1 MRKLFFFAIIS
12 LVALGAS
19 AAVSTSQARIY
30 INPGH
35 GSWTSND
42 RPNGTVK
49 HGANNPSAAGS
60 DTAGFFESNTNLLK
74 GFAMLE
80 KLTEYG
86 VPFDRNKNQT
96 NSNPARRGAAL
107 DLSQNIVMSHVKA
120 GPYPTVLMGG
130 DANLANAY
138 NRNLSEIAAEVE
150 MNNFDIFI
158 SIHSNANVDG
168 DIINYPLIIY
178 RGTDTEEGNA
188 GSKAL
193 GQAVWPHL
201 YGAGMPHQQ
210 WTATGTY
217 SMTKMNIRGDMSFY
231 GKQSS
236 VTYDVTDPNYEFDSS
251 DKFVEYD
258 EDANKITYTGHLGAI
273 KHGVPGFLA
282 EGYFHTYQPAR
293 HRYMN
298 DDVCAIEGETYAKGI
313 NDYFGWGKKETTG
326 TVYGIVR
333 DKNEQFTH
341 TYYNPKAGT
350 LDVYKPLNNVEV
362 VLKNSAGQ
370 VVDTYKTDDE
380 YNGAFVFKKVQPGNY
395 TIEFSH
401 SEYKN
406 TVYSSTSGSSATS
419 LAVTVNAAV
428 TSYPTAFLENKDIV
442 NTELTF
448 NNKEQFNALVS
459 KLSGKTVRRQ
469 ILRNGK
475 VYALAVNGTTPYVYV
490 ANLANNSVTTLGTS
504 AAVGDIYKIS
514 DIALTSDNYLV
525 GINKC
530 NQVFGGANN
539 VTAYFWTNDANGA
552 PQGEASVWWTNN
564 FAGNWNNGIA
574 GESVTYSGTLA
585 NGNMIYSATTTSS
598 GGNTRLVNATIS
610 NGGYTGYIRN
620 NQDGTYIKTGYL
632 GETYNMSLS
641 PRANDQIIFNSAAV
655 QPFEIKLNAT
665 NAGVPTILAHLPA
678 VINAGVAGES
688 YFTYGGKSYM
698 VAPAISDGKVS
709 GVKLFN
715 ITNGLNNATEI
726 ILNGA
731 NIDPVSYSYVS
742 AHGEIANSSVELFLV
757 VDGLVYKFSQE
768 QEPDPEEP
776 EEPTI
781 PAPTPQTPAAG
792 TANPYAYA
800 LKSEVDETTLKISY
814 SLNADAENVSIV
826 IKDENGIEY
835 DVIEQGAQSKGAQ
848 TAEISINDYDAGK
861 YEWEIVVDGNEKT
874 AVEEFKAYRFY
885 HPRGIDVDN
894 NMESASFGN
903 VYITE
908 GQLTTSATYWSGT
921 RGGLGMYA
929 FSADMEPII
938 NPATN
943 NYSFTGGWTLNQK
956 IGSSNGADL
965 ARVRVAEDGRL
976 FVTRMSSA
984 GNYIMFAPSFED
996 LLANNKFTSL
1006 FGGLTLDAT
1015 TYKYTNANG
1024 NFMAASNLGFDV
1036 KGSGKD
1042 LKMIALSCNNNQW
1055 SYLYSGSSTD
1065 EYVLGTATTLP
1076 VPTNIPALTGKY
1088 TIAPQTTNVDYDNR
1102 GGVWYCQ
1109 SRETPTDAQP
1119 GLVYIDANGT
1129 EKYKD
1134 LVGRGGGGVRLSP
1147 DGTQIAVSSKYA
1159 KDGTS
1164 HFTIYDL
1171 EWSESGTPSLTPK
1184 YIITHGIGT
1193 AVYDIAW
1200 DLAGNIYICGNSG
1213 EYLKGFSLPRSEA
1226 FTTKAPSQYSFSVI
1240 ANSIDAISVDNDEEA
1255 PVEYYNLNGV
1265 KVENPSN
1272 GVFIKVQGNKSSKV
1286 YIK

>member
-1 MRKLFFFAIIS
+1 MRKLFFFAILSIA
-12 LVALGAS
+12 ALGAS

-35 GSWTSND
+35 GSWG
-42 RPNGTVK
+42 PNNRHMPTVK
-49 HGANNPSAAGS
+49 HGAVNSDNP
-60 DTAGFFESNTNLLK
+60 DTTDFFESNTNLYK
-74 GFAMLE
+74 CFALFE
-80 KLTEYG
+80 KLIEYG
-86 VPFDRNKNQT
+86 MPFDRTKNQT
-96 NSNPARRGAAL
+96 NSNPNRIGAAL
-107 DLSQNIVMSHVKA
+107 DLSQTNLVMSRVKT
-120 GPYPTVLMGG
+120 GPYPYQTVNGVSP
-130 DANLANAY
+130 DKDNDFH
-138 NRNLSEIAAEVE
+138 RPLSEIAAECE
-150 MNNFDIFI
+150 SWNADMFI
-158 SIHSNANVDG
+158 SVHSNANVDG
-168 DIINYPLIIY
+168 DNINYLY
-178 RGTDTEEGNA
+178 FCLDGY
-188 GSKAL
+188 GS
-193 GQAVWPHL
+193 
-201 YGAGMPHQQ
+201 
-210 WTATGTY
+210 
-217 SMTKMNIRGDMSFY
+217 
-231 GKQSS
+231 
-236 VTYDVTDPNYEFDSS
+236 
-251 DKFVEYD
+251 
-258 EDANKITYTGHLGAI
+258 DANKNATSTKMSEAGWNHRILDRHTQWSHYDNKVGAGTVKIAAQKLGVLN
-273 KHGVPGFLA
+273 HSVPGYLV

-293 HRYMN
+293 HRAMN
-298 DDVCAIEGETYAKGI
+298 FDVCRTEGVDYARGVA
-313 NDYFGWGKKETTG
+313 DYFGWNKESYG
-326 TVYGIVR
+326 IIYGIVR
-333 DKNEQFTH
+333 DKTEQFSH
-341 TYYNPKAGT
+341 TYYNPKAGSP
-350 LDVYKPLNNVEV
+350 DVYKPLNNVEV
-362 VLKNSAGQ
+362 ILKNSSGQ
-370 VVDTYKTDDE
+370 VVEKYTTDDE

-419 LAVTVNAAV
+419 LAVTVKAAV
-428 TSYPTAFLENKDIV
+428 TSYPTAFLLNKNSISE
-442 NTELTF
+442 ELSF
-448 NNKEQFNALVS
+448 NNKEQFNGLVS

-490 ANLANNSVTTLGTS
+490 EDIANNSVTTLGTS

-530 NQVFGGANN
+530 NQAFGGANN

-564 FAGNWNNGIA
+564 FAGNFNSGIA
-574 GESVTYSGTLA
+574 GESVAYSGTLA
-585 NGNMIYSATTTSS
+585 NGNMIYTATTTSS

-665 NAGVPTILAHLPA
+665 DVGIPTILAHLPA

-715 ITNGLNNATEI
+715 ITNGLNKASEI
-726 ILNGA
+726 ILDGA
-731 NIDPVSYSYVS
+731 AIDAVSYSYTS
-742 AHGEIANSSVELFLV
+742 AHGEVVNGSDIVLYLI
-757 VDGLVYKFSQE
+757 VDGMVHKFSNKQSP
-768 QEPDPEEP
+768 EPEPEPEP
-776 EEPTI
+776 EEPTV
-781 PAPTPQTPAAG
+781 PAPTPQTPGAG

-800 LKSEVDETTLKISY
+800 LKSELNETTLKISY
-814 SLNADAENVSIV
+814 SLNANAKNVNIV
-826 IKDENGIEY
+826 IKDENGGEY
-835 DVIEQGAQSKGAQ
+835 DVIEKGAQSKGAH
-848 TAEISINDYDAGK
+848 TAEISVSEYDPGK
-861 YEWEIVVDGNEKT
+861 YEWEVIVDGKEKS

-885 HPRGIDVDN
+885 HPRGIEVDN
-894 NMESASFGN
+894 NMESPSFGN

-908 GQLTTSATYWSGT
+908 GQLTTKELYWSGT
-921 RGGLGMYA
+921 RGGLGLYA
-929 FSADMEPII
+929 FTADMEPII

-984 GNYIMFAPSFED
+984 GNYIMYAPSFED
-996 LLANNKFTSL
+996 LLVNNKFTSL

-1015 TYKYTNANG
+1015 TYNYTNASG
-1024 NFMAASNLGFDV
+1024 AFMAASNLGFDV
-1036 KGSGKD
+1036 KGSGKN
-1042 LKMIALSCNNNQW
+1042 LKMIALSSNNNHW
-1055 SYLYSGSSTD
+1055 AYVYGGARTD
-1065 EYVLGTATTLP
+1065 EYALGTATTLP
-1076 VPTNIPALTGKY
+1076 VPTNIAALTGKY
-1088 TIAPQTTNVDYDNR
+1088 TIAPQCTNVEYDDR

-1109 SRETPTDAQP
+1109 SRETPNDAQP
-1119 GLVYIDANGT
+1119 GLVYVDANGQ

-1134 LVGRGGGGVRLSP
+1134 LVDRGGGGIRLSP
-1147 DGTQIAVSSKYA
+1147 DGTQIAISSKYA

-1164 HFTIYDL
+1164 HFTIYDIT
-1171 EWSESGTPSLTPK
+1171 WSENGAPILTPK
-1184 YIITHGIGT
+1184 CVITHGIGT
-1193 AVYDIAW
+1193 NLYDIAW

-1213 EYLKGFSLPRSEA
+1213 EYLKGFSLPRAEA
-1226 FTTKAPSQYSFSVI
+1226 FTTKAAAKYAFDII
-1240 ANSIDAISVDNDEEA
+1240 ASGVEEINAEEDTEA

>member
-35 GSWTSND
+35 GSWG
-42 RPNGTVK
+42 PNNRHMPTVK
-49 HGANNPSAAGS
+49 HGAVNSDNP
-60 DTAGFFESNTNLLK
+60 DTTDFYESNTNLYK
-74 GFAMLE
+74 CFALFE
-80 KLTEYG
+80 KLIEYG
-86 VPFDRNKNQT
+86 MPFDRTKNQT
-96 NSNPARRGAAL
+96 NSNPNRIGAAL
-107 DLSQNIVMSHVKA
+107 DLSQTNLVMSRVKT
-120 GPYPTVLMGG
+120 GPYPYQTVNGVSP
-130 DANLANAY
+130 DKDNDFH
-138 NRNLSEIAAEVE
+138 RPLSEIAAECE
-150 MNNFDIFI
+150 SWNADMFI
-158 SIHSNANVDG
+158 SVHSNANVDG
-168 DIINYPLIIY
+168 DNINYLY
-178 RGTDTEEGNA
+178 FCLDGY
-188 GSKAL
+188 GS
-193 GQAVWPHL
+193 
-201 YGAGMPHQQ
+201 
-210 WTATGTY
+210 
-217 SMTKMNIRGDMSFY
+217 
-231 GKQSS
+231 
-236 VTYDVTDPNYEFDSS
+236 
-251 DKFVEYD
+251 
-258 EDANKITYTGHLGAI
+258 DANKNATSTKMSEAGWNHRILDRHTQWSHYDNKVGAGTVKIAAQKLGVLN
-273 KHGVPGFLA
+273 HSVPGYLV

-293 HRYMN
+293 HRAMN
-298 DDVCAIEGETYAKGI
+298 FDVCRTEGVDYARGVA
-313 NDYFGWGKKETTG
+313 DYFGWNKESYG
-326 TVYGIVR
+326 IIYGIVR

-341 TYYNPKAGT
+341 TYYNPKAGSP
-350 LDVYKPLNNVEV
+350 DVYKPLNNVEV
-362 VLKNSAGQ
+362 ILKNSSGQ
-370 VVDTYKTDDE
+370 VVEKYTTDDE

-401 SEYKN
+401 PEYKN

-419 LAVTVNAAV
+419 LAVTVKAAV
-428 TSYPTAFLENKDIV
+428 TSYPTAFLLNKNSISE
-442 NTELTF
+442 ELSF

-490 ANLANNSVTTLGTS
+490 EDIANNSVTTLGTS

-530 NQVFGGANN
+530 NQAFGGANN
-539 VTAYFWTNDANGA
+539 VTAYFWNNDANGA

-564 FAGNWNNGIA
+564 FAGNFNNGIA
-574 GESVTYSGTLA
+574 GESVAYSGTLA
-585 NGNMIYSATTTSS
+585 NGNMVYTATTTSS

-620 NQDGTYIKTGYL
+620 NQDGTYLRTGYL
-632 GETYNMSLS
+632 GETYNMTLS
-641 PRANDQIIFNSAAV
+641 PRANDQFIFNSAAV

-665 NAGVPTILAHLPA
+665 NTGVPTILAHLPA

-715 ITNGLNNATEI
+715 ITNGLNKASEI
-726 ILNGA
+726 ILDGA
-731 NIDPVSYSYVS
+731 AIDAVSYSYTS
-742 AHGEIANSSVELFLV
+742 AHGEVVNGSDIVLYLI
-757 VDGLVYKFSQE
+757 VDGMVHKFSNKQSP
-768 QEPDPEEP
+768 EPEPEPEPEEP
-776 EEPTI
+776 EV
-781 PAPTPQTPAAG
+781 PAPTPQTPGAG

-800 LKSEVDETTLKISY
+800 LKSELNETTLKISY
-814 SLNADAENVSIV
+814 SLNANAENVSIV
-826 IKDENGIEY
+826 IKDENGGEY
-835 DVIEQGAQSKGAQ
+835 DVIEKGAQSKGAY
-848 TAEISINDYDAGK
+848 TTDISVSEYDPGK
-861 YEWEIVVDGNEKT
+861 YEWEVIVDGKEKS

-956 IGSSNGADL
+956 IGTSNGADL
-965 ARVRVAEDGRL
+965 ARVRVADDGRL
-976 FVTRMSSA
+976 FVTRMSNA

-1015 TYKYTNANG
+1015 TYNYTNASG
-1024 NFMAASNLGFDV
+1024 AFMAASNLGFDV
-1036 KGSGKD
+1036 KGSGKN
-1042 LKMIALSCNNNQW
+1042 LKMIALSSNNNHW
-1055 SYLYSGSSTD
+1055 AYVYGGARTD
-1065 EYVLGTATTLP
+1065 EYALGTATTLP
-1076 VPTNIPALTGKY
+1076 VPTNIAALTGKY
-1088 TIAPQTTNVDYDNR
+1088 TIAPQCTNVEYDDR

-1109 SRETPTDAQP
+1109 SRETPNDAQP
-1119 GLVYIDANGT
+1119 GLVYVDANGQ

-1134 LVGRGGGGVRLSP
+1134 LVDRGGGGIRLSP
-1147 DGTQIAVSSKYA
+1147 DGTQIAISSKYA

-1164 HFTIYDL
+1164 HFTIYDIT
-1171 EWSESGTPSLTPK
+1171 WSENGAPILTPK
-1184 YIITHGIGT
+1184 CVITHGIGT
-1193 AVYDIAW
+1193 NLYDIAW

-1213 EYLKGFSLPRSEA
+1213 EYLKGFSLPRAEA
-1226 FTTKAPSQYSFSVI
+1226 FTTKAAAKYAFDII
-1240 ANSIDAISVDNDEEA
+1240 ASGVEEINA
-1255 PVEYYNLNGV
+1255 EEDTEALVEYYNLNGV